1 MMTQPELG
9 KIARLAKLHLPA
21 RQQDALAADMAQIIA
36 FAKQV
41 CDAAEGQEFDAVHTL
56 SNALRDDT
64 VQPSFPAEDILR
76 GAGGG
81 KDGCF
86 CALPTKKEG

>member
-1 MMTQPELG
+1 MITQQELS
-9 KIARLAKLHLPA
+9 KIARLAKLHLPEQ
-21 RQQDALAADMAQIIA
+21 RQAQLAADMAQIIA

-56 SNALRDDT
+56 SNALRDDA

-81 KDGCF
+81 QNGCF
-86 CALPTKKEG
+86 CAMPPKKEV